1 MEVNRGGDLAH
12 RLNTRLTATAALLAA
27 SVATNLVLSSLFFAA
42 RQTVLVPMLPSE
54 VTLTSTGGVSYDYLE
69 SAARDAAYLFLN
81 RTPDNTDY
89 FEQQLLKIA
98 EPTTYQAIR
107 ASLSD
112 MRNHTLSGHVTQT
125 FIPSDWYV
133 DPKRLYVEASGTLV
147 QSNGTSSPEEDPK
160 IYAIK
165 FVRRGASLRLFSFE
179 EISKSKAQ
187 GQKVQI
193 TPPPAPTITPLSNT
207 ETP

>member
-1 MEVNRGGDLAH
+1 MEVERGGDLAH

-54 VTLTSTGGVSYDYLE
+54 VTLSSTGGVSYDYLE

-133 DPKRLYVEASGTLV
+133 DPKRLYVEAS
-147 QSNGTSSPEEDPK
+147 E
-160 IYAIK
+160 
-165 FVRRGASLRLFSFE
+165 RW
-179 EISKSKAQ
+179 SKATAPPRPRRAPRS
-187 GQKVQI
+187 
-193 TPPPAPTITPLSNT
+193 TPSSLFVGA
-207 ETP
+207 

>member
-1 MEVNRGGDLAH
+1 MEAERGGDLAH

-27 SVATNLVLSSLFFAA
+27 SVATNLVLSGLIFSS
-42 RQTVLVPMLPSE
+42 RQTVLVPMLPSQ
-54 VTLTSTGGVSYDYLE
+54 VTLSSLGGVSYDYLE

-89 FEQQLLKIA
+89 FEEQLLKIA
-98 EPTTYQAIR
+98 EPSTYQAIR

-112 MRNHTLSGHVTQT
+112 LRNHTLSGHVTQT

-133 DPKRLYVEASGTLV
+133 DPRRLYVEASGTLV
-147 QSNGTSSPEEDPK
+147 QSNGTSSPQEEPK
-160 IYAIK
+160 IYAIR
-165 FVRRGASLRLFSFE
+165 FARHGASLRLMSFE
-179 EISKSKAQ
+179 EVSRAKAL

-193 TPPPAPTITPLSNT
+193 TPPPAPTLTPLSNT